1 MLYIYFRGPIPA
13 RELNDSLIEILLTL
27 FSERLLSMRCKV
39 LKIVKSFNGINKM
52 SPLGGIHSSVG
63 FQTILERERARAE
76 RTGQLFSL
84 VVFGIDKENGTYTES
99 LEQLGYVLGQKVRIC
114 DEVGWYDGN
123 RIGTILPGTS
133 AEGARQ
139 FTDIIKERIKDAAPR
154 LTCSI
159 YSYPSSWMK
168 SDVHEKDAKEA
179 QAPFDTGKSI
189 ERLEILF
196 ARPIPIWKRLVDS
209 FGALLLLIFLS
220 PLFFLVAFLIKIV
233 SPGPVFYR
241 QERIGYQGR
250 RFTFWKFRTMHV
262 NNDAAG
268 HEQYLTHLIGS
279 DAPMTKLDD
288 GRDHR
293 IIPFG
298 KVLRSSCIDELPQLI
313 NVLLGDMS
321 LVGPRPCLPYEA
333 EKYLQWPTRRFDT
346 VPGMTGLW
354 QVSGK
359 NRLTFKEM
367 IRLDIR
373 YSRKMSLWLDV
384 KILLLTAPTIFG
396 IVSEPIARKTGIGEY
411 LAAFTP
417 SRRG

>member
-1 MLYIYFRGPIPA
+1 MSFKL
-13 RELNDSLIEILLTL
+13 LN
-27 FSERLLSMRCKV
+27 M
-39 LKIVKSFNGINKM
+39 VKLFNGNNKM
-52 SPLGGIHSSVG
+52 NPLGGIHSSDA
-63 FQTILERERARAE
+63 FRTILERERARAE
-76 RTGQLFSL
+76 RTSQLFSL
-84 VVFGIDKENGTYTES
+84 VVFGFDKENETDDAS
-99 LEQLGYVLGQKVRIC
+99 LERLGNVLGQKVRIC

-123 RIGTILPGTS
+123 RIGIILPGTS

-139 FTDIIKERIKDAAPR
+139 FTDIIKERIKDVAPR
-154 LTCSI
+154 LTCTI
-159 YSYPSSWMK
+159 YSYPSSGMK
-168 SDVHEKDAKEA
+168 SDVHQKDSKEA
-179 QAPFDTGKSI
+179 QAPFHTGESI
-189 ERLEILF
+189 KRLDILF
-196 ARPIPIWKRLVDS
+196 ARPIPIWKRLVDF
-209 FGALLLLIFLS
+209 FGALLLLILLS
-220 PLFFLVAFLIKIV
+220 PIIALVAFFIKIV
-233 SPGPVFYR
+233 SPGPVFYL

-268 HEQYLTHLIGS
+268 HEQYLVHLIGS

-298 KVLRSSCIDELPQLI
+298 KVLRYSCIDELPQLI

-333 EKYLQWPTRRFDT
+333 KKYLQWHTRRFDT

-359 NRLTFKEM
+359 NRMTFKEM

-373 YSRKMSLWLDV
+373 YSRKMSPWQDA
-384 KILLLTAPTIFG
+384 KILLLTGPAIIG
-396 IVSEPIARKTGIGEY
+396 MVSEPLAQKTEISRESKV
-411 LAAFTP
+411 FTS
-417 SRRG
+417 SRRGESVRG

>member
-1 MLYIYFRGPIPA
+1 M
-13 RELNDSLIEILLTL
+13 N
-27 FSERLLSMRCKV
+27 
-39 LKIVKSFNGINKM
+39 
-52 SPLGGIHSSVG
+52 PLGGIHSSDA
-63 FQTILERERARAE
+63 FRTILERERARAE

-84 VVFGIDKENGTYTES
+84 VVFGIDKENGTNGAS
-99 LEQLGYVLGQKVRIC
+99 LERLGYVLGQKVRIC

-139 FTDIIKERIKDAAPR
+139 FSDIIKERIKDVAPR
-154 LTCSI
+154 LTCTI
-159 YSYPSSWMK
+159 YSYPSSWME
-168 SDVHEKDAKEA
+168 SDLYQKDSKEA
-179 QAPFDTGKSI
+179 QASFDTAKSI

-220 PLFFLVAFLIKIV
+220 PLFILVAFLIKIV

-262 NNDAAG
+262 NNNAAG
-268 HEQYLTHLIGS
+268 HEQYLTHLIKS

-313 NVLLGDMS
+313 NVFLGDMS

-333 EKYLQWPTRRFDT
+333 EKYLQWHTRRFDT

-373 YSRKMSLWLDV
+373 YSRKRSLWLDT
-384 KILLLTAPTIFG
+384 KILLLTGPAILWM
-396 IVSEPIARKTGIGEY
+396 VSEPLVQKTRIRQEETEV
-411 LAAFTP
+411 FTP
-417 SRRG
+417 SRREESVRG

>member
-1 MLYIYFRGPIPA
+1 M
-13 RELNDSLIEILLTL
+13 N
-27 FSERLLSMRCKV
+27 
-39 LKIVKSFNGINKM
+39 
-52 SPLGGIHSSVG
+52 PLGGIHSSDA
-63 FQTILERERARAE
+63 FRTILERERARAE

-84 VVFGIDKENGTYTES
+84 VVFGIDKENGTNGAS
-99 LEQLGYVLGQKVRIC
+99 LERLGYVLGQKVRIC

-139 FTDIIKERIKDAAPR
+139 FSDIIKERIKDVAPR
-154 LTCSI
+154 LTCTI
-159 YSYPSSWMK
+159 YSYPSSWME
-168 SDVHEKDAKEA
+168 SDLYQKDSKEA
-179 QAPFDTGKSI
+179 QASFDTAKSI

-220 PLFFLVAFLIKIV
+220 PLFILVAFLIKIV

-262 NNDAAG
+262 SNDAAG
-268 HEQYLTHLIGS
+268 HERYLAHLIGS

-313 NVLLGDMS
+313 NVFLGDMS

-333 EKYLQWPTRRFDT
+333 EKYLQWQTRRFDT
-346 VPGMTGLW
+346 VPGMSGLW

-373 YSRKMSLWLDV
+373 YSRKRSLWLDT
-384 KILLLTAPTIFG
+384 KILLLTGPTILWM
-396 IVSEPIARKTGIGEY
+396 VSEPFVQKARIRREREI
-411 LAAFTP
+411 FTP
-417 SRRG
+417 SRREESVRG